1 MKAPNRCRRSM
12 RSRRKGMGSSKRRL
26 ERKLEREGPR
36 AMRKVERMIRGGALK
51 NPFAKGSLASK
62 AMGIRMGVSDFMQ
75 KGRRLVKKGAKAGKK
90 GISAGKKR
98 LAAAKRKTMPKLKQ
112 AKTTG
117 KQGLAVAKSA
127 VGSVL

>member
-1 MKAPNRCRRSM
+1 
-12 RSRRKGMGSSKRRL
+12 
-26 ERKLEREGPR
+26 
-36 AMRKVERMIRGGALK
+36 
-51 NPFAKGSLASK
+51 
-62 AMGIRMGVSDFMQ
+62 
-75 KGRRLVKKGAKAGKK
+75 
-90 GISAGKKR
+90 GKKR